1 MSDSYMK
8 DIVYDLIQSKL
19 RIKELEDKIVLLESE
34 NVKLTNVNLDLN
46 KDINKWKSHVVS
58 YIDDY
63 RNIYLKSTG
72 SIENSGD
79 VIKKYEPKE
88 EMNKV
93 VEVNTIA
100 NIKEDNLNTEDKIRK
115 ARNEYMKEYMRN
127 KRKQQ
132 REENKKVSVNKK

>member
-1 MSDSYMK
+1 MK